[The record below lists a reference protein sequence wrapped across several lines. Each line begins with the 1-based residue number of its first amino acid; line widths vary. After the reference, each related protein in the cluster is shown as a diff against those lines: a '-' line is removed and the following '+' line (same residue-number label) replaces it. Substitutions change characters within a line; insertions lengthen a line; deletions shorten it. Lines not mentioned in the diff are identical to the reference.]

1 MEIDHCG
8 NLGISLVATWRRFFE
23 HKPWQLQ
30 GSSDGRDNLGYIG
43 GKQEAVAFKQCDS
56 ANQIRFN
63 GEIVIHYPG
72 VKGLDKPLVIFPE
85 SLGQFALC
93 LHVVHGFRTRIATS

>member
-1 MEIDHCG
+1 MACK
-8 NLGISLVATWRRFFE
+8 R
-23 HKPWQLQ
+23 
-30 GSSDGRDNLGYIG
+30 
-43 GKQEAVAFKQCDS
+43 CDPT
-56 ANQIRFN
+56 NQIRFN

-93 LHVVHGFRTRIATS
+93 LHVVHGFRTRLAIS